1 MASRTVL
8 SRRSK
13 VATAAFALLATGA
26 VVGMTGVGPAQAS
39 PASATRA
46 TPGTV
51 RPMDGSGTV
60 SDPWVPMKNATIVC
74 DSATQFGNYTPGVG
88 HSDPINT
95 LYRGYAIGVRY
106 ETSDRNSVMAYY
118 AGANTKWGFV
128 LRSCVQFG

>member
-1 MASRTVL
+1 MSLNDVF

-13 VATAAFALLATGA
+13 VAAAAAVLTATAA
-26 VVGMTGVGPAQAS
+26 VGLVTAGPVHAS
-39 PASATRA
+39 SAPRA
-46 TPGTV
+46 TSSV
-51 RPMDGSGTV
+51 VHPMSGSGTV

-106 ETSDRNSVMAYY
+106 ETSDRNSVMAFYS
-118 AGANTKWGFV
+118 GATTKWGFV

>member
-1 MASRTVL
+1 MSLSSIV

-13 VATAAFALLATGA
+13 IATTAFALLATTA
-26 VVGMTGVGPAQAS
+26 VAGMVTAGSAQAS
-39 PASATRA
+39 SATHA
-46 TPGTV
+46 SPAV
-51 RPMDGSGTV
+51 VHPMDGSGTV

-74 DSATQFGNYTPGVG
+74 DSATQFGNYTPGAG

-106 ETSDRNSVMAYY
+106 ETDDRNSVMAYY

>member
-1 MASRTVL
+1 MSLSSVL

-13 VATAAFALLATGA
+13 TTTAAFALLATTA
-26 VVGMTGVGPAQAS
+26 VLGMATAGTAQAS
-39 PASATRA
+39 STAAPA
-46 TPGTV
+46 V
-51 RPMDGSGTV
+51 VHPMSGSGTV
-60 SDPWVPMKNATIVC
+60 DDPWVPMKNATIVC

-106 ETSDRNSVMAYY
+106 ETSDHNSVMAYY

-128 LRSCVQFG
+128 LRSCVQFA